1 MLRALMRV
9 KTDIPDNEVNINR
22 QDAIRNLSERIAI
35 SITVINVLDIGLNA

>member
-35 SITVINVLDIGLNA
+35 SITVINVLDIG

>member
-9 KTDIPDNEVNINR
+9 KTDIPDKEVNINR